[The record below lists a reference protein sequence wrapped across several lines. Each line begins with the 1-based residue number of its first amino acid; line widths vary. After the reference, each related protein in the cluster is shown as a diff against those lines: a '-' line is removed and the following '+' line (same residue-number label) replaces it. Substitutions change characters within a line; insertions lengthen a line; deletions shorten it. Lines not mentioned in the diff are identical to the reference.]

1 MSMPFLSFAD
11 LQKVTRGRWLVA
23 PEDLASGVS
32 ALSDDSRHLPQGG
45 LFLASPGELTDGHR
59 YVGAALESGAGGVL
73 LQNAPAPEWEERMRR
88 QGIPCL
94 QVDSSLAAYQRLA
107 LWHRNQYPGAEV
119 LAITGS
125 CGKTSTKEMC
135 AAILEE
141 RFPQGV
147 LKTQGST
154 NNHFGVPR
162 NLFRIQESTR
172 VAVIE
177 MGTNHPG
184 EIAGLVQLAPPRV
197 GVVCN
202 IGQAHLEAFHT
213 LRGVAR
219 EKSAILQG
227 ILPGGMGVYPA
238 DAQGADLLK
247 AAAPPGVK
255 LFSFGT
261 QESADLQYQYLGFRE
276 GRFQVRL
283 RWGWLNQERLL
294 AWDLGGAHMAA
305 NAACAACAATLLGCT
320 PDQVLRGLANCQ
332 LPGGRMELREKDG
345 IQWINDAFNANPTSV
360 RASLD
365 WFAEVVPSSAPQF
378 LALGDMLEGGE
389 DSLRAHREILA
400 YARQKCPQARLLLVG
415 PLYAQ
420 AAALEPPIPAAC
432 FATTE
437 ELREKMPP
445 LPPGSWILLK
455 SSHGIGLSHLAP
467 Q

>member
-1 MSMPFLSFAD
+1 MPFLSFAE
-11 LQKVTRGRWLVA
+11 LQRVTGGQWLVP
-23 PEDLASGVS
+23 PENLASGVH
-32 ALSDDSRHLPQGG
+32 ALSDDSRHLPPGG
-45 LFLASPGELTDGHR
+45 LFLAIPGELTDGHR
-59 YVGAALESGAGGVL
+59 YVGAAVESGAGAVL
-73 LQNAPAPEWEERMRR
+73 LQNPPAPEWRERMEG
-88 QGIPCL
+88 QGTPCL
-94 QVDSSLAAYQRLA
+94 QVASSLAAYQQLA
-107 LWHRNQYPGAEV
+107 LWHRNQYPDTEV

-135 AAILEE
+135 AAILEQ

-162 NLFRIQESTR
+162 NLFRIQETTR

-184 EIAGLVQLAPPRV
+184 EIAGLVKLAPPRV

-219 EKSAILQG
+219 EKSSILQG
-227 ILPGGMGVYPA
+227 VLPGGLGVYPA

-247 AAAPPGVK
+247 AAAPPGVR
-255 LFSFGT
+255 LFSFGAKDT
-261 QESADLQYQYLGFRE
+261 ADLQYQYLGFQQ
-276 GRFQVRL
+276 GRFRVRL
-283 RWGWLNQERLL
+283 LWRWLNQERLL
-294 AWDLGGAHMAA
+294 EWDLGGAHMAA

-320 PDQVLRGLANCQ
+320 PDQAIQGLATCQ

-345 IQWINDAFNANPTSV
+345 VQWVNDAFNANPTSV

-365 WFAEVVPSSAPQF
+365 WFAEVAPSSAPQF
-378 LALGDMLEGGE
+378 LALGDMLEGGQ
-389 DSLRAHREILA
+389 DSLKAHREILE
-400 YARQKCPQARLLLVG
+400 YARQRCPRAQLLLVG
-415 PLYAQ
+415 PLFAQ
-420 AAALEPPIPAAC
+420 AAAREPSLPATC
-432 FATTE
+432 FPTAVD
-437 ELREKMPP
+437 LQEKMPP

-455 SSHGIGLSHLAP
+455 SSHGIGLSRLAP
-467 Q
+467 S

>member
-1 MSMPFLSFAD
+1 MPFLSFAE
-11 LQKVTRGRWLVA
+11 LQRVTGGQWLV
-23 PEDLASGVS
+23 PPKDLASGIS
-32 ALSDDSRHLPQGG
+32 ALSDDSRHLPPGG
-45 LFLASPGELTDGHR
+45 LFLAIPGELTDGHR
-59 YVGAALESGAGGVL
+59 FVGAALEGGAGAVL
-73 LQNAPAPEWEERMRR
+73 LQASPVQEWREKMVQR
-88 QGIPCL
+88 GIPCL
-94 QVDSSLAAYQRLA
+94 QVASSLAAYQQLA
-107 LWHRNQYPGAEV
+107 LWHRNQYPRTEV

-141 RFPQGV
+141 RFPGGV

-184 EIAGLVQLAPPRV
+184 EIAGLVKLAPPRA

-213 LRGVAR
+213 LPGVAR

-227 ILPGGMGVYPA
+227 ILPGGAGIYPA
-238 DAQGADLLK
+238 DAPGGDILK
-247 AAAPPGVK
+247 SAAPPGVK

-261 QESADLQYQYLGFRE
+261 GEEADLQYQYEGCQK

-283 RWGWLNQERLL
+283 FWKWLKQERLL
-294 AWDLGGAHMAA
+294 EWDLGGAHMAA
-305 NAACAACAATLLGCT
+305 NAACAACATTLLGCT
-320 PDQVLRGLANCQ
+320 PDQVIRGLARCQ
-332 LPGGRMELREKDG
+332 LPGGRMELREKEG
-345 IQWINDAFNANPTSV
+345 VHWVNDAFNANPTSL

-365 WFAEVVPSSAPQF
+365 WFAEVAPASAPQF

-389 DSLRAHREILA
+389 NSLKAHREILEH
-400 YARQKCPQARLLLVG
+400 ARQKCPGAHLLLVG
-415 PLYAQ
+415 PLFAQ
-420 AAALEPPIPAAC
+420 AAAQTPPIPAAS
-432 FATTE
+432 FPTAE
-437 ELREKMPP
+437 ELRKNMPP

-467 Q
+467 A